1 MIFNCL
7 RIYYVT
13 YSRSTAP
20 CKKMPRVIYCR
31 RLSQSQY
38 WRFKWMLN
46 WCRVNLQP
54 NTRSYCKG
62 IALVCFTAYIFLV
75 LCDKCEQW
83 DAARVYIILKRTL
96 FTSWCKWSWEGLFLL
111 LFCVYFK
118 DDMEACFFILFCLTV
133 REGALVPE
141 NCPVRKAAE
150 NSVWWCPPH
159 FGVCVLYGLLY
170 QPVPCGAF

>member
-20 CKKMPRVIYCR
+20 CKKMPCVIYCC

-54 NTRSYCKG
+54 NTQSYCKG
-62 IALVCFTAYIFLV
+62 IAVVCFTAYIFLV
-75 LCDKCEQW
+75 CMINVSSGKLP
-83 DAARVYIILKRTL
+83 RMHIIQKHRL
-96 FTSWCKWSWEGLFLL
+96 FTSWCKWSWDGLLSL
-111 LFCVYFK
+111 VFCVYFLK
-118 DDMEACFFILFCLTV
+118 MILKLAVCLIV

-141 NCPVRKAAE
+141 NCPVWKAKE
-150 NSVWWCPPH
+150 NPVWWCAPH
-159 FGVCVLYGLLY
+159 VSICLLHGLLY
-170 QPVPCGAF
+170 QPVSCGAF